1 VKPKS
6 KEGNEEE
13 RRERMGRGMG
23 KGGREGRERMGKEG
37 EIEEGAGKREVRR
50 RGEGRGKL
58 LLPLSTSTFRNVLQR
73 GPSDHGF
80 SQ

>member
-1 VKPKS
+1 MKLKS

-37 EIEEGAGKREVRR
+37 EIEEGVGKREVRR
-50 RGEGRGKL
+50 RGEGRGKFFL
-58 LLPLSTSTFRNVLQR
+58 LFSIFIFRNVL
-73 GPSDHGF
+73 
-80 SQ
+80 